1 VLQERQVL
9 AVVAQVRHRKSHCV
23 QIALD
28 GVAGLNNPEGQ
39 TQEEP
44 LRTVP
49 IDGWQAVHDVEV
61 TAQAEQEL
69 SQGEHMFPLR

>member
-1 VLQERQVL
+1 M
-9 AVVAQVRHRKSHCV
+9 
-23 QIALD
+23 
-28 GVAGLNNPEGQ
+28 AGLKNPEGQ
-39 TQEEP
+39 TQDEP

-49 IDGWQAVHDVEV
+49 IDGLQAVHDVEV